1 MNRSKV
7 CFHSDG
13 EYIYKQVRTVQ
24 EKDQYLSVQTI
35 VYNLLFKRVWV
46 CDVISTIDRPDGKNT
61 AGQNNNRRLIPLT
74 SLPMHASSLSEPRPC
89 IPYSSHSPR
98 HTVLV
103 TQFSYNALRHSYLV
117 IASVRCQVHVWT
129 PHSFIHSFIQHHAHG
144 SRKVWCRRRRRSG

>member
-1 MNRSKV
+1 MLPL
-7 CFHSDG
+7 DG

-46 CDVISTIDRPDGKNT
+46 CDVISTIDRPDRKNT

-98 HTVLV
+98 HTVFLQRSPAFV
-103 TQFSYNALRHSYLV
+103 PSDCVCEMSSTRVDSPF
-117 IASVRCQVHVWT
+117 I
-129 PHSFIHSFIQHHAHG
+129 HSFIHST
-144 SRKVWCRRRRRSG
+144 SRSRITEGLV